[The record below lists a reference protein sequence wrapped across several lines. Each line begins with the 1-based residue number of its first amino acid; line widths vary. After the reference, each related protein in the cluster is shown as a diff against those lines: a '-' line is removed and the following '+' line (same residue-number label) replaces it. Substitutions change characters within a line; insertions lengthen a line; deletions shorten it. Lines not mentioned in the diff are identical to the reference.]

1 MALFP
6 KKKIEQTKPTPSLGT
21 RVDAYK
27 RLLNCFKIGNRLR
40 FHPEYEDDTVLE
52 ALIIGYY
59 VEGEY
64 IYQQKNIEI
73 TTIDGIPTL
82 TIKTP
87 QGTHSYSRIHE
98 FYLIVPRDVG
108 VEEKLDYDSLA
119 NLGNTGPFKKG
130 AALKLMS
137 FQPGRDNLSCEATV
151 HRNIKME
158 AGLHAGLTIV
168 QLKPALGTVQE
179 YEPRSETRVNTNL
192 PAHFHFNGEREF
204 LRCYILDY
212 SESAMRVGLIDEDK
226 KWPEFGKKDMGI
238 FCLKLSKESPIT
250 KLQCECVDQR
260 GKERIFKVSKI
271 NRQGQF
277 VPFTRLD
284 SLEFKVNLMNLFGE

>member
-6 KKKIEQTKPTPSLGT
+6 KKKNEPSKPATPLGT

-27 RLLNCFKIGNRLR
+27 RLLDCFKIGNRLR
-40 FHPEYEDDTVLE
+40 FHPEFEDDTVLE

-59 VEGEY
+59 VEGQF
-64 IYQQKNIEI
+64 IYQQKHIDINVIE
-73 TTIDGIPTL
+73 GIPSL

-87 QGTHSYSRIHE
+87 QGTQSYSRVSE
-98 FYLIVPRDVG
+98 FYLVVPRDVG
-108 VEEKLDYDSLA
+108 LEEKLDYDSRA
-119 NLGNTGPFKKG
+119 TLGNTGPFKKG

-137 FQPGRDNLSCEATV
+137 FQPGRDNLSCEAMV

-158 AGLHAGLTIV
+158 SGPHTGLTVV
-168 QLKPALGTVQE
+168 QLKPSLGTVQE
-179 YEPRSETRVNTNL
+179 YEPRSETRVNTHL
-192 PAHFHFNGEREF
+192 PAHFHLNGGNDF

-212 SESAMRVGLIDEDK
+212 SESAMRVGLIDEDNS
-226 KWPEFGKKDMGI
+226 WPEMGKKDMGI
-238 FCLKLSKESPIT
+238 FCLKLSKDSPIT
-250 KLQCECVDQR
+250 KLQCDCVDQR
-260 GKERIFKVSKI
+260 GKERIFKVTKI